1 MHEETVS
8 GLSTDKT
15 TTGTAN
21 AALEASREFFSNKM
35 KHPKVSAYAPDTT
48 AVKTNLGI
56 GEKSSLDFQSTIAG
70 YDLNPSQRG
79 KLAEIWKAS
88 HLDNSH
94 NAGKALRDIIPD
106 LIAGDQKALDNLHK
120 LATSPDVLG
129 ISELRRKEFIF
140 EIAHMLSD
148 NRNINQGHTSFCTVT
163 IQSSGMSTSQWVE
176 YASGLL
182 LKGEGKQ
189 PSGRSVAIGSGDSL
203 GERLKDVEDRINP
216 WLIKKTGKGLFD
228 TADDSA
234 LIDKIKTRQPG
245 AVMTLL
251 LAEMME
257 QTSGDVT
264 KSRGQTERQ
273 FAQSRRDNAGFESYT
288 ARRGAQISVDGQG
301 KPVWLTDAQPADVR
315 KVSVTEYIDI
325 TISRQ
330 QREARSSVSSSG
342 EDISRR
348 VGVMI
353 NTRWA
358 DPIPNEK
365 VESAHKYH
373 QICVKD
379 VTEMNGQK
387 VYICLNPTGDYY
399 KDSSSGSGSREKFAA
414 GTVLGEVNKP
424 NGVKW
429 TQLGN
434 GMVAIDAEVFERSV
448 MHAAV
453 DFTDR
458 KYTWRPGDQG
468 IVVRG
473 VGDQQLQGVPALP
486 TTEDEVFEMYEV
498 KQNESV
504 VSSSTEVEKQDVDQ
518 GESNR
523 RKLAQEALDQWLLS
537 KKERDDEGSRPGSGV
552 RSEIAGGPRRKTP
565 EELITEYE
573 QGLSVRTAKT
583 EKADGENRRVASL
596 PG

>member
-1 MHEETVS
+1 MPLQEETTS
-8 GLSTDKT
+8 GLSTDT
-15 TTGTAN
+15 ITPRASN
-21 AALEASREFFSNKM
+21 AFLEANREFFSDKM

-70 YDLNPSQRG
+70 YDLNSSQRG

-189 PSGRSVAIGSGDSL
+189 PSGRSVALGSGDSL
-203 GERLKDVEDRINP
+203 GERLKDAEDRINP

-228 TADDSA
+228 TADNSA

-301 KPVWLTDAQPADVR
+301 KPVWLTDAQPADAR

-330 QREARSSVSSSG
+330 QREAQSSVSSSG

-379 VTEMNGQK
+379 VTEMNGRK

-399 KDSSSGSGSREKFAA
+399 KDSPSGRGSREKFAA

-434 GMVAIDAEVFERSV
+434 GMVAIDADVFERSV

-458 KYTWRPGDQG
+458 KYTWRSGDQG

-473 VGDQQLQGVPALP
+473 AVDRQLEGVPVLP
-486 TTEDEVFEMYEV
+486 TTEDEVFELYDV
-498 KQNESV
+498 KQNEPVAAQLGDLKKS
-504 VSSSTEVEKQDVDQ
+504 EPDQ
-518 GESNR
+518 EMSAHG
-523 RKLAQEALDQWLLS
+523 KLAMEALELLLLS
-537 KKERDDEGSRPGSGV
+537 KKGQEEERSRPGSGSRV
-552 RSEIAGGPRRKTP
+552 EIQMALRRKTP
-565 EELITEYE
+565 EELIEEYE
-573 QGLSVRTAKT
+573 RGGQK
-583 EKADGENRRVASL
+583 EKIGRRPEDDKRVA
-596 PG
+596 